1 MFFVRSLPAPLHSS
15 FRVLPRV
22 PRNGGPR
29 TGAFFVSGTAFLLSL
44 APYARG
50 ATPSVL
56 VSALSA
62 KGSPAREGLVFG
74 GAIIPPYSPFRGPA
88 PLSGRVPRG
97 QATPLPGP
105 AACNKSST
113 AVDFWRPTPS
123 LRSRSG
129 WERALAH
136 VRQARRARPIFP
148 GFSGLKSK
156 NGPPGAGSGCFP
168 FFAGCFPTCYVNLA
182 NFTQIIGS
190 ASLHTPIFLCNPPPD
205 AVSPPQR
212 GREPR

>member
-1 MFFVRSLPAPLHSS
+1 MGPPPSPAVPPNQAAPSRGLFCERDSAPLCSVQH
-15 FRVLPRV
+15 FPPRV
-22 PRNGGPR
+22 ARPRR
-29 TGAFFVSGTAFLLSL
+29 F
-44 APYARG
+44 
-50 ATPSVL
+50 
-56 VSALSA
+56 
-62 KGSPAREGLVFG
+62 FG
-74 GAIIPPYSPFRGPA
+74 GAVTPPSAILPFVIPLSPLRQWGSDHPPLFFLSRLH